1 MNTEARRNRT
11 WQVRWW
17 GRAGGEGSRQREP
30 DVQKTWE
37 GRGVMVTKEM
47 REDRSPLQGI
57 RSLWT
62 VL

>member
-37 GRGVMVTKEM
+37 GRGVMVTKEV
-47 REDRSPLQGI
+47 REDPGSEGQ
-57 RSLWT
+57 
-62 VL
+62 